1 MRNLGYPEPLY
12 EKVVKDIKPAGKS
25 TIRVTR
31 RWAVW
36 ILVRGVRRPFLL
48 HIDEL
53 PESSTPV
60 LLGQHFRCLLN
71 IDLKLHG
78 GSDVIVV
85 NNKVE
90 IKSEGP
96 RTPVLDIICRQWD
109 HSGEKAFAAITTD
122 DEETPQIT
130 RIQQVL
136 TVLVMLQLQVIPQIS
151 IYPVIYLMTNKGCD
165 VRRWREDDRAK
176 ESRPEESRPH
186 GYPGYSTMLAPG
198 RQLLR
203 GVPIATLEKEAHG
216 MVRDTLC
223 CGLYRTRPHP
233 TSVGL
238 TNVQLKNWAEIDTVF
253 LKFRKSAHESLRFAC
268 IHMINL
274 FSKFSYVYFINRV
287 GGAPTRHNTIAAL
300 EHWRSNGSG
309 LPHNILSD
317 QGSELM
323 GEEVHQWLRRHCI
336 NHHITAGNSTQSNGV
351 VERRHLSL
359 KDALMRLE

>member
-1 MRNLGYPEPLY
+1 MKMRNLGYPEPLY

-90 IKSEGP
+90 IKSQELQEGP

-122 DEETPQIT
+122 DEETPQVT

-136 TVLVMLQLQVIPQIS
+136 TVLAQ
-151 IYPVIYLMTNKGCD
+151 T
-165 VRRWREDDRAK
+165 
-176 ESRPEESRPH
+176 H

-287 GGAPTRHNTIAAL
+287 GGAPTQHNTIAAL

-309 LPHNILSD
+309 LPHNIFSD
-317 QGSELM
+317 QGSEFM